1 MRQNILMPIMIFM
14 TRFYHNFSS
23 FFRFKSVSNKY
34 FLILRTAIFV
44 MAVIF
49 IISCEEGPTKIG
61 SELLPGN
68 DFVTISSTD
77 TLSVWSYTLYDSS
90 VPTNDPSTAFVGD
103 VYDPYFG
110 TTTTEFVSQLRLG
123 GPWKYGPVTIDSVRM
138 NLYVTVRGGA
148 GDEDHFLKLTEIA
161 DTIYTGT
168 LYYSDNQTNVTDFE
182 TVVQLPQ
189 MKPDTINNI
198 SVALPVEFG
207 EYLIRDTTKFFYSTT
222 KPDFRSWFKG
232 LYFQMSSA
240 SDPLLIA
247 FNLLSN
253 PQSSSTYQNYF
264 VLYMHD
270 TLDIAIR
277 YYFILDPKHPN
288 ACYNKFE
295 RDFSTAQPDKKI
307 EHINDYEY
315 RDTLSYL
322 QALNGVY
329 TKIVFP
335 GLDSLRKAFSKSRF
349 TINKARVTIPAYYDG
364 DRFTVNTVPSK
375 LSLRYT
381 DKDGN
386 KHYVPDYEIDAQS
399 KFFDGTLHKLDSTYY
414 FNIPTYIQNYLEDK
428 NNEYLPE
435 LEVYFGQT
443 GLNSV
448 ILKANSNTSPVKFEM
463 TYTKF

>member
-34 FLILRTAIFV
+34 SLILRTAIFV
-44 MAVIF
+44 MTAIF

-77 TLSVWSYTLYDSS
+77 TLSVWSYTLYNSS

-138 NLYVTVRGGA
+138 NLRVTVQGGA

-222 KPDFRSWFKG
+222 RPDFRSWFKG

-375 LSLRYT
+375 LTLRYT

-386 KHYVPDYEIDAQS
+386 KQYVPDYEIDAQS